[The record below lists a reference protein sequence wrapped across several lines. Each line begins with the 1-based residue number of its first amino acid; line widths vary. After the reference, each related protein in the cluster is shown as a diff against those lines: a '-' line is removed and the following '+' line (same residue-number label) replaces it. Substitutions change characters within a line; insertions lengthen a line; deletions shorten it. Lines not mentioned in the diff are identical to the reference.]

1 MRPLRHWWAQVVA
14 GGLLAAAC
22 TRLPSDLASL
32 GGNGG
37 SAGPSAML
45 ASSASPVV
53 PGNAVEILVDGPQI
67 FSSMLAAV
75 RSASHTITYEPF
87 AYKDGEISR
96 TFAEALAERCH
107 AGVAVHILIDG
118 FSVRWMPLATRKML
132 EAAGCELVVFRPLE
146 FTHLRTLN
154 ARSHRRIL
162 VVDGR
167 VGFAGGSVVALGW
180 LEEIDNG
187 KRLRETDIRVE
198 GPAVEW
204 LQRAFA
210 RLWTEATG
218 RTLGGAGYYPALDAI
233 GPAAVQIVDSAP
245 RDGDYGAYAL
255 YMQAIMAA
263 RRSIRITNQY
273 LVLDDRMAA
282 ALRDAVSRGV
292 RVDIIVPGASTNPL
306 LLAATRVRLDRL
318 LLGGVN
324 VHAYGPRS
332 LHAKTMVVDGT
343 WATVGSTNLDPRSF
357 EINEELNVATPD
369 DAVAARL
376 DAIFRDDLVSTT
388 TITYEAWTR
397 RSLWIRLLGYLTL
410 PIRSQL

>member
-1 MRPLRHWWAQVVA
+1 MA

-22 TRLPSDLASL
+22 TRLPSNVTSL
-32 GGNGG
+32 GGTGG
-37 SAGPSAML
+37 PASWSAML

-53 PGNAVEILVDGPQI
+53 PGNAVEILVDGPDI
-67 FSSMLAAV
+67 FSSMLAAI
-75 RSASHTITYEPF
+75 RSARHTITYEPF

-96 TFAEALAERCH
+96 TFAEALAERCQ

-118 FSVRWMPLATRKML
+118 FSVRWVPSATRKLL
-132 EAAGCELVVFRPLE
+132 EAAGCEFVVFRPLH
-146 FTHLRTLN
+146 FTDPRTLN

-167 VGFAGGSVVALGW
+167 VGFAGGSVVALDW
-180 LEEIDNG
+180 VEENGNG
-187 KRLRETDIRVE
+187 KRLRETDIKVE
-198 GPAVEW
+198 GPAAGW

-210 RLWTEATG
+210 RLWREATG
-218 RTLGGAGYYPALDAI
+218 RTLSGTAYYPALAAT

-245 RDGDYGAYAL
+245 RDGHYGAYAL

-273 LVLDDRMAA
+273 LVLDDRMTA

-306 LLAATRVRLDRL
+306 LYAAARVRLDRL

-332 LHAKTMVVDGT
+332 LHAKTMVVDGA
-343 WATVGSTNLDPRSF
+343 WATVGSANLDPRSF

-369 DAVAARL
+369 DAVSARL
-376 DAIFRDDLVSTT
+376 EAIFRDDLASTT
-388 TITYEAWTR
+388 TITYDAWTR
-397 RSLWIRLLGYLTL
+397 RRLWIRLLGYLTL